1 MHALVQQESIC
12 DAIGGSAISDGQ
24 IPIWNETVP
33 IQLAQCWFHALAV
46 SDAKICS
53 TYGSNFVKQ
62 QSETAMV

>member
-24 IPIWNETVP
+24 IPIWNEAVP

-46 SDAKICS
+46 SNAKICS